1 MKINTITKID
11 KAYYDRIGK
20 ECIESWIKYW
30 PEDMQ
35 LTVYVEDFI
44 LDPHPRIRPI
54 TFDKMCKEY
63 WDFQKSDQNKR
74 VKTFS
79 KKAYSI
85 IHAYENL
92 DTDRIIWIDADA
104 ITNKK
109 IEKSFLENLC
119 DDSTLISYMGVF
131 HNRIKEDPSS
141 ELLHDVESSFFVTNK
156 RHQGFHALSSR
167 FREYY
172 DKKITH
178 NIRRFYDGDVLGAAI
193 VDVRDKYKVNDW
205 CTVLPKRPKSPMPH
219 LPIGKYITHFKSKT
233 AKLEFVEQKK

>member
-79 KKAYSI
+79 KKA
-85 IHAYENL
+85 L
-92 DTDRIIWIDADA
+92 
-104 ITNKK
+104 K
-109 IEKSFLENLC
+109 
-119 DDSTLISYMGVF
+119 
-131 HNRIKEDPSS
+131 
-141 ELLHDVESSFFVTNK
+141 
-156 RHQGFHALSSR
+156 LSS
-167 FREYY
+167 
-172 DKKITH
+172 I
-178 NIRRFYDGDVLGAAI
+178 
-193 VDVRDKYKVNDW
+193 
-205 CTVLPKRPKSPMPH
+205 
-219 LPIGKYITHFKSKT
+219 HF
-233 AKLEFVEQKK
+233 

>member
-1 MKINTITKID
+1 MKIKVITKVD
-11 KAYYDRIGK
+11 KAYYDKIGK
-20 ECIESWIKYW
+20 DCIESWLKHW
-30 PEDMQ
+30 PKDMT
-35 LTVYVEDFI
+35 LTVYMEDFTI
-44 LDPHPRIRPI
+44 APNERLEQI
-54 TFDKMCKEY
+54 TFDKMPKEY

-92 DTDRIIWIDADA
+92 DADRIIWIDADA
-104 ITNKK
+104 ITYRN
-109 IEKSFLENLC
+109 IDKSFLETLC
-119 DDSTLISYMGVF
+119 DNDTLISFMGVF
-131 HNRIKEDPSS
+131 HQRIKEDPNS
-141 ELLHDVESSFFVTNK
+141 ELMYDVESSFFVTNK
-156 RHQGFHALSSR
+156 NHSGFDALSKR

-172 DKKITH
+172 DKRITH
-178 NIRRFYDGDVLGAAI
+178 NLRRFYDGDVLGAAI

-219 LPIGKYITHFKSKT
+219 LPIGRYITHFKSKT